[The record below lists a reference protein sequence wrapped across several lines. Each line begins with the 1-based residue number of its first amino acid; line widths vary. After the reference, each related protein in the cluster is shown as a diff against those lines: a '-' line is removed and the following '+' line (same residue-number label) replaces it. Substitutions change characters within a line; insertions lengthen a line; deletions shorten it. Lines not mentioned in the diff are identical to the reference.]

1 MAFEFRSVSKM
12 MRFTDRVCIITGA
25 ASGIGLSTARRLAQ
39 EGGRV
44 VIADL
49 DAKKA
54 EAAAA
59 EAISVGAPDAFG
71 IVCDVANEA
80 AVQATVSETLHRFQH
95 IDVIV
100 NNAGLMSFK
109 PLDQL
114 EGDDWLKI
122 LNVDLLGAF
131 YFIKQAF
138 LHMHGGAIVNVSS
151 IHAEE
156 TQPLVAP
163 YAAAKTALLS
173 LTRSASLE
181 GKPKGIR
188 VNAVLPGAIDTPML
202 WNNPNV
208 KSGEEKI
215 IAGDVGQPDDVAA
228 VIAFLASDDARFI
241 QGAAIRVDGGRL
253 DRL

>member
-1 MAFEFRSVSKM
+1 
-12 MRFTDRVCIITGA
+12 MRFTDRVCIVTGA
-25 ASGIGLSTARRLAQ
+25 ASGIGLATAKRLAQ
-39 EGGRV
+39 EGARV

-49 DAKKA
+49 DGKKA

-59 EAISVGAPDAFG
+59 EAISMGAPDAFG
-71 IVCDVANEA
+71 AVCDVANEE
-80 AVQATVSETLHRFQH
+80 AVQATVSETLHRFQRM
-95 IDVIV
+95 DVIV

-114 EGDDWLKI
+114 KGDDWLKI

-131 YFIKQAF
+131 YFIKQGF
-138 LHMHGGAIVNVSS
+138 LYMHAGGAIVNVSS

>member
-1 MAFEFRSVSKM
+1 
-12 MRFTDRVCIITGA
+12 MRFTNRVCIITGA
-25 ASGIGLSTARRLAQ
+25 ASGIGLATAKRFGH
-39 EGGRV
+39 EGARV

-49 DAKKA
+49 DSKKA
-54 EAAAA
+54 EAAVA
-59 EAISVGAPDAFG
+59 EVVSAGAPDAFG
-71 IVCDVANEA
+71 SACDVANEDD
-80 AVQATVSETLHRFQH
+80 VQETVSKTLERFQQ

-109 PLDQL
+109 PLEQL
-114 EGDDWLKI
+114 EGDDWLSI
-122 LNVDLLGAF
+122 LKVDLIGAF
-131 YFIKQAF
+131 YFTKQAF
-138 LHMHGGAIVNVSS
+138 LHMHAGGAIVNVSS